1 MNRADSWSCLTV
13 EQFLHLCNWEGKQK
27 ERNWEQE
34 KPIFQISWQC
44 EKVEDFFSQFNW
56 SGQVQ
61 ERHNPANLI
70 PVVPRLTA
78 IATKETSLKRL
89 LVKEF
94 FTQCNWQG
102 RTTDANRILDQ
113 LDPYTRLKQSVSE
126 FFGFIS
132 WEGEP
137 EIGTLPKSTTTFVQP
152 TVTSPK
158 FIDLTD
164 LF

>member
-1 MNRADSWSCLTV
+1 MSRADSWSCLTV
-13 EQFLHLCNWEGKQK
+13 EQFLHLCNWEGKQP

-34 KPIFQISWQC
+34 KPIVQFSWQC

-56 SGQVQ
+56 SGQV
-61 ERHNPANLI
+61 EEGHNLASQI
-70 PVVPRLTA
+70 PVVPRITA

-102 RTTDANRILDQ
+102 RTTEANRILDQ
-113 LDPYTRLKQSVSE
+113 LDPYARLKLPVRE
-126 FFGFIS
+126 FFGFIP

-137 EIGTLPKSTTTFVQP
+137 EIGRLPKSTTNFRPP

-158 FIDLTD
+158 FTD
-164 LF
+164 LSDLF

>member
-1 MNRADSWSCLTV
+1 MIKADSLSCLTV
-13 EQFLHLCNWEGKQK
+13 QQFLHLCNWEGKQPDC
-27 ERNWEQE
+27 NWKQE
-34 KPIFQISWQC
+34 KPIVQISWQC

-56 SGQVQ
+56 SGQV
-61 ERHNPANLI
+61 EEGDNGANLI
-70 PVVPRLTA
+70 PVVPRITA
-78 IATKETSLKRL
+78 IATKETSLKRF

-102 RTTDANRILDQ
+102 RTTEARRILDQ
-113 LDPYTRLKQSVSE
+113 LDPYTRLKLPVRE

-137 EIGTLPKSTTTFVQP
+137 EIGTLAKSTTNFPPP

-158 FIDLTD
+158 FTD
-164 LF
+164 LSDLF